1 MRVFGAFVVV
11 ALAAAGCGDNI
22 IPKSE
27 RYSERGGFSSLSG
40 AQVSHSKSF
49 MLVSSV
55 SSAHEPNSGV
65 HELGG
70 SK

>member
-1 MRVFGAFVVV
+1 MRAFGAFIVI
-11 ALAAAGCGDNI
+11 ALAAVGCGDNI

-55 SSAHEPNSGV
+55 ASAHEPNSGG
-65 HELGG
+65 HALKGA
-70 SK
+70 K

>member
-1 MRVFGAFVVV
+1 MRVFGAFVVI

-40 AQVSHSKSF
+40 AQISHSKSF

-55 SSAHEPNSGV
+55 SSAHEQENGI
-65 HELGG
+65 HKLGG
-70 SK
+70 AK